1 MARMKSS
8 RIIRRSTCRIQVVL
22 LNMSEIIPKRQEL
35 ITNPSNVISRIED
48 FVGVEPYLTE
58 DKMSFQIRLKGH
70 SYWIDHERYLVLD
83 FSEKFENTSKFIYDE
98 EKGFYCLKIESNV
111 TECLRNDNNVNMTSL

>member
-1 MARMKSS
+1 MVRMKSS

-58 DKMSFQIRLKGH
+58 DKMGFQIRLQDLEFKATLVKTEFAGLDL
-70 SYWIDHERYLVLD
+70 IDQERYQELD
-83 FSEKFENTSKFIYDE
+83 LSNTN
-98 EKGFYCLKIESNV
+98 LKIRLSSF
-111 TECLRNDNNVNMTSL
+111 MTKKRVFTA